1 VSSATRVHARPF
13 RPRIERSDILASASW
28 FTKRDDSICM
38 DLYNHRVLTTNQLSD
53 LHFTDPRR
61 ARDRLL
67 KLYRHRV
74 IDRFRPFRQLGSAP
88 WHYVLDELG
97 ARVAAATLGIELKQ
111 LRYRL
116 ERDLDLVNS
125 PRLQHLVEVND
136 FFVSLITRCRAKPGF
151 ELDQWWSEQ
160 RCAAKLPTK
169 VRSDGLGRLMGG
181 ERPCTFVLEL
191 DRGTERGD
199 RLRRKLLSYGRLGRR
214 RDAPDAI
221 VFLFPS
227 AKRERSAR
235 QKLDIDIRLRVAT
248 SHRGLYDRDPLAR
261 VWLPIKGDRRIS
273 FAELPAA
280 KSEMGS

>member
-1 VSSATRVHARPF
+1 
-13 RPRIERSDILASASW
+13 
-28 FTKRDDSICM
+28 M

-67 KLYRHRV
+67 KLYRYRA
-74 IDRFRPFRQLGSAP
+74 IDRFRPFRHFGSAP

-97 ARVAAATLGIELKQ
+97 ARIAAATLGIELKQ

-116 ERDLDLVNS
+116 ERDLDLVSS

-136 FFVSLITRCRAKPGF
+136 FFIRLITYCRAKPGF
-151 ELDQWWSEQ
+151 KLDQWWSEQ

-169 VRSDGLGRLMGG
+169 VRPDGLGRLIGG
-181 ERPCTFVLEL
+181 ERTCTFLFEL

-199 RLRRKLLSYGRLGRR
+199 RLRRKLLSYARLGRR

-221 VFLFPS
+221 LFHFAS
-227 AKRERSAR
+227 EKRERSAR

-248 SHRGLYDRDPLAR
+248 THRELYDRDPLAR
-261 VWLPIKGDRRIS
+261 VWLPIKGYRRIS
-273 FAELPAA
+273 FMDLSRA
-280 KSEMGS
+280 KGEMGS